1 MVTQN
6 VSVALGSGMRIDP
19 RTVSGLIDDTQ
30 YAVTITG
37 TDGTIAAIVSELNF
51 SGGDGAMAYEGFAA
65 P

>member
-1 MVTQN
+1 
-6 VSVALGSGMRIDP
+6 MRIDP
-19 RTVSGLIDDTQ
+19 RTVSGLTDDTQ

-37 TDGTIAAIVSELNF
+37 TDGTVAAIVSELNY